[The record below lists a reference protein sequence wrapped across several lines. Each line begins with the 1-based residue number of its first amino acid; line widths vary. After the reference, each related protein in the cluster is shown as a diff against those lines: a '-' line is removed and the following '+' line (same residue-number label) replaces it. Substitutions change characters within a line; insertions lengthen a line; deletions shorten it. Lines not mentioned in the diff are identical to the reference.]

1 MKKYLTLILPCILA
15 PTLSFAQ
22 VTESELGTDF
32 GARVGLELEKKLAKG
47 LHVTLEGQVR
57 FEDGMSSLN
66 RYQAGLGLSYK
77 ISPWLRAGGGYLFI
91 ERLKSDGEWNPRHRF
106 YTDVTG
112 RLKSG
117 GWTFSLRERL
127 QLTHRDGVNVYQTNP
142 NAMALSSRLKAEYT
156 GFTFLAPYAYTEFR
170 LALNDP
176 SCTATWNGI
185 SFTDYVFTGYNSMYL
200 NRVRG
205 VIGVQYMIN
214 DHHSLDFFI
223 VGDYLYDKETDT
235 NKEGTKLKS
244 LTYDRSFNTNA
255 GFGYRFSF

>member
-1 MKKYLTLILPCILA
+1 MKKHLILLLPFVLVPA
-15 PTLSFAQ
+15 LSSAQ

-32 GARVGLELEKKLAKG
+32 GARLGLELDKKLAKG
-47 LHVTLEGQVR
+47 LHLTLEGQVR

-77 ISPWLRAGGGYLFI
+77 INPWLRVGGGYLFI
-91 ERLKSDGEWNPRHRF
+91 ERLKSDGEWSPRHRF

-112 RLKSG
+112 RMKSG
-117 GWTFSLRERL
+117 GWIFSLRERL

-156 GFTFLAPYAYTEFR
+156 GFTSFAPYAYTEFR

-176 SCTATWNGI
+176 SCTATWNGV
-185 SFTDYVFTGYNSMYL
+185 SFNDYVFTGYITYL

-205 VIGVQYMIN
+205 VAGVQYKIN
-214 DHHSLDFFI
+214 DHHALDFHIF
-223 VGDYLYDKETDT
+223 GDYLYDKEIDT

-244 LTYDRSFNTNA
+244 LTYDRSFNTNI
-255 GFGYRFSF
+255 GFGYKFSF